1 MNSRKLFAL
10 VAIGMLV
17 PGLAVDGP
25 GRVAAG
31 GGGCHEQHQTAGNG
45 TEVRIEQ
52 NCFGPTTL
60 TIAPGDRVTFVNAG
74 EIPHNV
80 RGLGW
85 GSWDRGTDGVMQMGT
100 SFVHVF
106 DAPGIFPY
114 ACSLHPDM
122 VGAIIVGD
130 GVAPEVMDGGTP
142 EGAIKGGS
150 GPDWSGLAGSAAAG
164 GAVVALG
171 FVGGARLLRRRKPGR

>member
-31 GGGCHEQHQTAGNG
+31 GGGYHEQHQTAGNG

-52 NCFGPTTL
+52 NCFCPTTL
-60 TIAPGDRVTFVNAG
+60 TIAPGDRVTFVTTG

-80 RGLGW
+80 RGLVW
-85 GSWDRGTDGVMQMGT
+85 GS
-100 SFVHVF
+100 
-106 DAPGIFPY
+106 
-114 ACSLHPDM
+114 
-122 VGAIIVGD
+122 
-130 GVAPEVMDGGTP
+130 
-142 EGAIKGGS
+142 
-150 GPDWSGLAGSAAAG
+150 
-164 GAVVALG
+164 
-171 FVGGARLLRRRKPGR
+171 